1 MEEQL
6 IKFKTAK
13 LAKEKGLAQK
23 LFNTSWYN
31 ELGRRNG
38 RSDINLEGKTFN
50 TTYSES
56 SNPESLKKSDFKI
69 KIYLAPTQSLL
80 STWLKKT
87 HGLYAYIDWVDDEV
101 VIVDFKNS
109 EGEELFRAN
118 CYDFV
123 PDYESEEELLEEL
136 LQKALKL
143 IK

>member
-13 LAKEKGLAQK
+13 LAKEKGFDFRCNGFFNSGSGYK
-23 LFNTSWYN
+23 LQYDDLLRTGDGVVI
-31 ELGRRNG
+31 E
-38 RSDINLEGKTFN
+38 
-50 TTYSES
+50 
-56 SNPESLKKSDFKI
+56 
-69 KIYLAPTQSLL
+69 APTQSLL

-87 HGLYAYIDWVDDEV
+87 YGLYAYIDWVDDEV

-109 EGEELFRAN
+109 EGEELFRVN